1 MDETL
6 KRADPRSPRTLLWVV
21 TMAVTAGALMLL
33 IVVWGQ
39 WWPSGNAWYLP
50 AAVAVALLLAT
61 GAVWAL
67 GSIYVLWKHR
77 RWAWWMVTWPLL
89 VALGVALAL
98 AARPDFE
105 DSRPEFEETARQLL
119 ATPGPTSLSDLK
131 IGRFEVGRAYNT
143 EQGDV
148 FFTDERTTAFTTESG
163 WAYSPDGAP
172 APASRDGE
180 FTTTH
185 IDGPWYRYELVTT
198 F

>member
-1 MDETL
+1 MDGPP
-6 KRADPRSPRTLLWVV
+6 KRADPRSPRTLLWIV
-21 TMAVTAGALMLL
+21 TMAFTAGALALL
-33 IVVWGQ
+33 IVVWGR

-50 AAVAVALLLAT
+50 AAVALALLLAT
-61 GAVWAL
+61 GTVWGL
-67 GSIYVLWKHR
+67 GSIYVIWRDR
-77 RWAWWMVTWPLL
+77 RWAWWMVRWPPL
-89 VALGVALAL
+89 APPGVALAP

-119 ATPGPTSLSDLK
+119 ATPESTPLSDLK

-143 EQGDV
+143 QQGDV

-163 WAYSPDGAP
+163 WVYSPDGAP

-180 FTTTH
+180 LTADH